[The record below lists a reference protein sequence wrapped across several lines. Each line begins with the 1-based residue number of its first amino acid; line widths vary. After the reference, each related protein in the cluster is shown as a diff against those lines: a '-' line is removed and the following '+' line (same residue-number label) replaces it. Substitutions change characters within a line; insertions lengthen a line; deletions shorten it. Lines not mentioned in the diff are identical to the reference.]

1 MQMQI
6 SGPVSFRLADCA
18 LLVVF
23 SGSLLACGTSA
34 SRVEDRETTGCATG
48 EHGEPY
54 ELRCSGLYSDWPSK
68 TIAPDVRPYAPGIA
82 LWSDGAVK
90 TRWIWLPP
98 GTTIDT
104 SDMDEWVFPVG
115 TKLWKQFVV
124 AGKLIETRLLW
135 KLSTGWY
142 RTTYRWSSD
151 GQDTTELV
159 TGEISA
165 EGLRYEV
172 PSQTQCDECHAGQ
185 KDGVLGFSAISLSDP
200 NATGL
205 TLGAL
210 AKERLMTVTPARPIV
225 VPGSMLDQGAL
236 GFLHINCGIVCHNKD
251 YGAAFYT
258 GFFMQL
264 EVEHL
269 ESVRSTDTWL
279 TGVNR
284 APEQFSAP
292 GIVARIAP
300 GNPSGSCAYY
310 RMGQRDNVSAM
321 PPIDTHIVDE
331 AGLSLIGAWIDSLDA
346 GAGAGGLDGTASTAS
361 HPYPLAP

>member
-1 MQMQI
+1 V
-6 SGPVSFRLADCA
+6 SGTTFIALADCTLLA
-18 LLVVF
+18 LL
-23 SGSLLACGTSA
+23 SASLPACGNTE
-34 SRVEDRETTGCATG
+34 SRVDGSDTTGCATG
-48 EHGEPY
+48 DQGEPY
-54 ELRCSGLYSDWPSK
+54 ELRCTGLYSDWSSK

-98 GTTIDT
+98 GTQIDT

-124 AGKLIETRLLW
+124 AGKLVETRLLW
-135 KLSTGWY
+135 KQSIGWY

-151 GQDTTELV
+151 GRDTTELV
-159 TGEISA
+159 TGDFDA
-165 EGLRYEV
+165 EGLGYEV

-185 KDGVLGFSAISLSDP
+185 KDGVLGFSAISLSHP

-205 TLGAL
+205 TLDAL
-210 AKERLMTVTPARPIV
+210 TKEGLITATPARPIV
-225 VPGSMLDQGAL
+225 VPGSVLDQGAL

-251 YGAAFYT
+251 YGAAYYT

-264 EVEHL
+264 EVAHL
-269 ESVRSTDTWL
+269 ESVQSTDTWI
-279 TGVNR
+279 TGVNQ
-284 APEQFSAP
+284 ATEQFSAP

-310 RMGQRDNVSAM
+310 RMSKRDSFSAM
-321 PPIDTHIVDE
+321 PPIDSHVVDE
-331 AGLSLIGAWIDSLDA
+331 AGLSVIGAWIDSLHS
-346 GAGAGGLDGTASTAS
+346 GAGFDGPAK
-361 HPYPLAP
+361 